1 LPPPTTEQSRFLEAQ
16 HTAQWF
22 TEEVQP
28 HEAALRG
35 WLRRAFPSVRDPD
48 DVVQESLLR
57 LWKARAAHPIQSA
70 KAFLFRVARHVALD
84 SVVAQKRS
92 PIQAVDNLAA
102 LPVIE
107 EKADVI
113 EAISANEK
121 VRIVAAALVALP
133 PRCREVVMLRK
144 LKGLSRAE
152 VAERLGI
159 SEKTVDEQL
168 ARGVAKLEIVLRAQ
182 GADWHF
188 QP

>member
-1 LPPPTTEQSRFLEAQ
+1 MPPPSTEQDRLLAAQ
-16 HTAQWF
+16 ETAQWF
-22 TEEVQP
+22 AHEVRP

-35 WLRRAFPSVRDPD
+35 WLRRAFPSVRDAD
-48 DVVQESLLR
+48 DVVQESFLR
-57 LWKARAAHPIQSA
+57 LWKARAAHPILCA

-92 PIQAVDNLAA
+92 PIEAVGNLAE
-102 LPVIE
+102 LPVVE

-121 VRIVAAALVALP
+121 VRMVATALVRLP

-144 LKGLSRAE
+144 LRGLSRAE
-152 VAERLGI
+152 VAARLGI

-168 ARGVAKLEIVLRAQ
+168 ARGIGKLEAILRAQ
-182 GADWHF
+182 GVDRHF